1 MCQEVTPI
9 LKSPEVIAAVS
20 RQTGICPKEV
30 GNILDDSFWAELTPV
45 EKQSLFRILVEHVTV
60 NEDGAVIE
68 LRTENIKSI
77 QEAYNDPQD
86 S

>member
-1 MCQEVTPI
+1 M
-9 LKSPEVIAAVS
+9 L
-20 RQTGICPKEV
+20 G
-30 GNILDDSFWAELTPV
+30 DSFWSELTPW

-60 NEDGAVIE
+60 TEDGAVIE

>member
-1 MCQEVTPI
+1 MIDWSEFTP
-9 LKSPEVIAAVS
+9 L
-20 RQTGICPKEV
+20 
-30 GNILDDSFWAELTPV
+30 

-68 LRTENIKSI
+68 FRTENIKSI
-77 QEAYNDPQD
+77 QEAYNVPQD